1 MANRRQRIDLGD
13 YGSAK
18 RAKNEGDFNPWTGR
32 PYSQRYLSI
41 LKTRTKLPVYQ
52 FKDELI
58 NKVMDNQCVVV
69 EGETGSGKTT
79 QIGQ

>member
-1 MANRRQRIDLGD
+1 MGD
-13 YGSAK
+13 YESAK
-18 RAKNEGDFNPWTGR
+18 RSKDEGDFNPWTGR
-32 PYSQRYLSI
+32 PYSQRYYSI

-58 NKVMDNQCVVV
+58 QKVLDNQVVIV
-69 EGETGSGKTT
+69 EGATGSGKTT